1 MSNFIQPVYRL
12 SRTPVSDETP
22 LQACRQLFLLR
33 RRVASFHS
41 LTGCSPTVCA
51 AILGRNLSLV
61 TSDRHLDASLCR
73 DLEDAKQSSPVLRGE
88 SHPPSSQPGVSS
100 PSKRFANQ
108 RMTLLTLVHLGT
120 DPLLLR
126 LSSQVLRIQK
136 MTLHPL
142 VHMGDGPAIPFA
154 AATRVQPGPS
164 HPEDDP
170 AYAGPSRR
178 WSYDSL
184 RVRLGI
190 LLARGVILLLFEGVG
205 SRTIRLP
212 MRARR
217 LLIADN
223 GTISRM
229 TSSIFVMLLWLCC
242 WPTS

>member
-1 MSNFIQPVYRL
+1 M
-12 SRTPVSDETP
+12 
-22 LQACRQLFLLR
+22 
-33 RRVASFHS
+33 
-41 LTGCSPTVCA
+41 
-51 AILGRNLSLV
+51 
-61 TSDRHLDASLCR
+61 
-73 DLEDAKQSSPVLRGE
+73 LRGE
-88 SHPPSSQPGVSS
+88 SRPPSSQPGVSS
-100 PSKRFANQ
+100 PSKRFATQ

-126 LSSQVLRIQK
+126 LSGQVLRIQK

-154 AATRVQPGPS
+154 AATHVQPGPS
-164 HPEDDP
+164 HPEDDA

-178 WSYDSL
+178 RSYDSL

-190 LLARGVILLLFEGVG
+190 LLARGVILLLLRGVG

-217 LLIADN
+217 VLIADN

-229 TSSIFVMLLWLCC
+229 TRNIFVMLLWLFC
-242 WPTS
+242 